1 MAITFPSPTKTFHS
15 DVYSTIDPTRPEL
28 SVKGKNVLIT
38 GGGTGI
44 GAETARS
51 FAKAGAARIA
61 LLGRREQPLLDTK
74 ASILENHPNI
84 EVITVPTDITKQSDV
99 DAAFAKFL
107 EGDGGKKKLDV
118 LVSNAAVSGPREPL
132 TEADPHAFLEAIQQN
147 LGGALW
153 MSLAFARH
161 AAPNA
166 TVVNVS
172 SSAAHMNFGGVYASY
187 SVAKWANYRLW
198 DLLGHQFPDLRVFH
212 IQPGIVDTAMN
223 REAGG
228 VAASGHEDKA
238 SLPAGFMVWL
248 ASPEA
253 QFLKGKFLWTN
264 WDVDELKAKAE
275 EIQSGSF
282 LNLDLV
288 GWPFSESAGKEH
300 ETAWKW

>member
-15 DVYSTIDPTRPEL
+15 DVYSTIHPTRPEL
-28 SVKGKNVLIT
+28 SAKGKNVLIT

-51 FAKAGAARIA
+51 FAQAGAARIA
-61 LLGRREQPLLDTK
+61 LVGRREQPLLDTK
-74 ASILENHPNI
+74 ASILEKHPDI
-84 EVITVPTDITKQSDV
+84 EVITAPTDVTKQSEV

-107 EGDGGKKKLDV
+107 GEDGKLDI
-118 LVSNAAVSGPREPL
+118 LVSNAAVSGPRENVS
-132 TEADPHAFLEAIQQN
+132 EADPNYFLEGIQQN

-153 MSLAFARH
+153 VSRAFTRYAS
-161 AAPNA
+161 PNA

-172 SSAAHMNFGGVYASY
+172 SSAAHMNFGGLFASY
-187 SVAKWANYRLW
+187 SVAKWSVYRLW
-198 DLLGHQFPDLRVFH
+198 DLVGHQSPNLRVFH

-228 VAASGHEDKA
+228 IAASGHEDKA

-253 QFLKGKFLWTN
+253 EFLKGKFLWTN

-275 EIQSGSF
+275 EIQNGSF

-288 GWPFSESAGKEH
+288 GWPFNDTGSKYVGED
-300 ETAWKW
+300 WKW